1 MVEWGVIL
9 DVSKVLGS
17 LVSITNFNKGKASK
31 LFSRVQKGETL
42 VVLKNNAPVAIVIS
56 PEEYKI
62 IERYYEEKKDGKN
75 YD

>member
-1 MVEWGVIL
+1 MN
-9 DVSKVLGS
+9 VSNVLKS
-17 LVSITNFNKGKASK
+17 LVSITNFNKGKASQ

-62 IERYYEEKKDGKN
+62 IERYYEDKEIE
-75 YD
+75 